1 MTFDIE
7 TDAPE
12 RVRYEAEQLHEL
24 AVNFGYDTEHVLF
37 TAHADGTISGRIALH
52 VAGDYHDY
60 EHDDSAD
67 SADSADTDGNDEIGQ
82 VSMNARDDTSHDQ
95 DRDPDPPGVGATVPR
110 PSADAITDT
119 AEAGA

>member
-24 AVNFGYDTEHVLF
+24 AVNHFGYDTEHVLF
-37 TAHADGTISGRIALH
+37 TAHGDGTISGRIALY

-60 EHDDSAD
+60 EHDDS
-67 SADSADTDGNDEIGQ
+67 DEIEQ
-82 VSMNARDDTSHDQ
+82 VSINARDDMSHDQ
-95 DRDPDPPGVGATVPR
+95 DRDPDPPGVGATVPG
-110 PSADAITDT
+110 PSTDVTTDT

>member
-24 AVNFGYDTEHVLF
+24 AVNHFGYNTEHVLF
-37 TAHADGTISGRIALH
+37 TAHADGTISGRIALY

-60 EHDDSAD
+60 EHDDANEAD
-67 SADSADTDGNDEIGQ
+67 DSDEIEQ
-82 VSMNARDDTSHDQ
+82 VSINARYDTSHDQ

-110 PSADAITDT
+110 PSTDVTTDT

>member
-37 TAHADGTISGRIALH
+37 TAHADGTISGRIALY
-52 VAGDYHDY
+52 VAGDY
-60 EHDDSAD
+60 EHDDRDA
-67 SADSADTDGNDEIGQ
+67 SADTDGNDEIEQ

-110 PSADAITDT
+110 PSTDATTDT

>member
-7 TDAPE
+7 MDAPE

-24 AVNFGYDTEHVLF
+24 AVNHFGYDTEHVLF
-37 TAHADGTISGRIALH
+37 TAHADGTISGRIALY

-60 EHDDSAD
+60 EHDDRD
-67 SADSADTDGNDEIGQ
+67 DSADTDANDEIEQ
-82 VSMNARDDTSHDQ
+82 ASMNARDDTFHDQ

-110 PSADAITDT
+110 PSADATTDT

>member
-24 AVNFGYDTEHVLF
+24 AVNHFGYDTEHVLF
-37 TAHADGTISGRIALH
+37 TAHADGTISGRIALY

-60 EHDDSAD
+60 EHDDFD
-67 SADSADTDGNDEIGQ
+67 DGDEIEQ
-82 VSMNARDDTSHDQ
+82 VSINARDDTSHDQ

-110 PSADAITDT
+110 PSTDATTDT

>member
-24 AVNFGYDTEHVLF
+24 VINHFGYNTEDVLF

-52 VAGDYHDY
+52 VAGDSHDY
-60 EHDDSAD
+60 EHAD
-67 SADSADTDGNDEIGQ
+67 SDDSADTDGNDDSQCSIS
-82 VSMNARDDTSHDQ
+82 V
-95 DRDPDPPGVGATVPR
+95 
-110 PSADAITDT
+110 
-119 AEAGA
+119 

>member
-24 AVNFGYDTEHVLF
+24 AVNHFGYDTEHVLF
-37 TAHADGTISGRIALH
+37 TAHADGTISGRIALY

-60 EHDDSAD
+60 EHDNNDDS
-67 SADSADTDGNDEIGQ
+67 DEIEQ
-82 VSMNARDDTSHDQ
+82 VSTNARDDTSHDQ
-95 DRDPDPPGVGATVPR
+95 DRDPDPPAVGATVPR
-110 PSADAITDT
+110 PSTDVTTDT